1 MKRRFNIKIMGQE
14 FSVLSDGGE
23 EHVARVVKYVSD
35 KIEEIEKTSSNITM
49 MNVAVLA
56 ALNIADEYL
65 RIKGAEEVIHSQLES
80 RYERLIN
87 LINEI
92 T

>member
-1 MKRRFNIKIMGQE
+1 MKKRFHIQIMGQE
-14 FSVLSDGGE
+14 FTVLSDSGE
-23 EHVARVVKYVSD
+23 EHVTRVVTYVSE
-35 KIEEIEKTSSNITM
+35 KVEEIKSTSSNIASL
-49 MNVAVLA
+49 NVAILV

-65 RIKGAEEVIHSQLES
+65 KIKGAEEVIHSQIES
-80 RYERLIN
+80 SYERLIS